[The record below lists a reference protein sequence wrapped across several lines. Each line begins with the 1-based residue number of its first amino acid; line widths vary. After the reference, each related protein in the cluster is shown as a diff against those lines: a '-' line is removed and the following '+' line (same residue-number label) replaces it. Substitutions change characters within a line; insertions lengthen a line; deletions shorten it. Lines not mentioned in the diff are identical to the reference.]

1 MPTLPGMTKAL
12 LVSTALLSAFLIACG
27 GGSSASGDDDNGGK
41 QGTDASETQAMA
53 ASFSEEITKIRDCYQ
68 GQVDGKGDCGVTL
81 LQDPVT
87 RLCSGVRIGTV
98 NPTYPNADLSK
109 FGPTCDEWSK
119 ALGLDAAGKVALL
132 DTMVTELETL
142 K

>member
-1 MPTLPGMTKAL
+1 MTKVL
-12 LVSTALLSAFLIACG
+12 LFSTALLSALLIACG
-27 GGSSASGDDDNGGK
+27 GGASGASGDDDNGGK
-41 QGTDASETQAMA
+41 KGTDASETQAMA
-53 ASFSEEITKIRDCYQ
+53 ASFSEEVTKIRDCYQ
-68 GQVDGKGDCGVTL
+68 GQVDGKGDCGITL

-98 NPTYPNADLSK
+98 NPAFPNADLSK
-109 FGPTCDEWSK
+109 FAPTCDEWSK

-132 DTMVTELETL
+132 DTMVKELEAL